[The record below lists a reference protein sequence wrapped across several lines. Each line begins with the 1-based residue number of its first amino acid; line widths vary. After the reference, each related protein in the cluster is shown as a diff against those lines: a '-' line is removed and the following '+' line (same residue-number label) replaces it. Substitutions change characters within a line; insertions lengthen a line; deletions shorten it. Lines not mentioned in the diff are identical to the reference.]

1 MEFHPLLDYG
11 KFDLKNERNL
21 VYWKFG
27 ELIKTLITLS
37 SNSERQFE
45 IIGYGAVCCEM
56 AEDFDLYFTLMVD
69 QYRNFNLLTNLQLEK
84 LEELDLFFDNRSGD
98 KSPDFWDDFLLET
111 SHEWDLVRNM
121 AKDILKLLKMED
133 LQLEIEREEKFEET
147 NKGRKLI
154 MQCTKIRLIKK

>member
-1 MEFHPLLDYG
+1 MEFDPLLDYSHT
-11 KFDLKNERNL
+11 DLGNEKNL
-21 VYWKFG
+21 AYWNFC

-37 SNSERQFE
+37 SNAEKQDE
-45 IIGYGAVCCEM
+45 IVGYGAVCDEM
-56 AEDFDLYFTLMVD
+56 AIDFESYFTLTVD
-69 QYRNFNLLTNLQLEK
+69 LYRNFNLLTNLQLEK

-111 SHEWDLVRNM
+111 NHEWELVRNM
-121 AKDILKLLKMED
+121 AKDILKLLEMED